1 MEIRKKFTQRYAQS
15 ITEKVINSDLNKV
28 GRNNKLITQQVEL
41 MVMAAAKSV
50 MKVDIDRLC
59 RLVISC

>member
-1 MEIRKKFTQRYAQS
+1 MNGD
-15 ITEKVINSDLNKV
+15 INNV
-28 GRNNKLITQQVEL
+28 GRNNKSITEQVQS

-59 RLVISC
+59 RLGISC